1 MLAKIL
7 KTKKIFMIHKYLVF
21 YCLLVVLCEDHDRAT
36 ENMQDEI
43 TEIAGCL
50 AAVHCVPTTPT
61 MGLLVLVLWRL
72 LLRDLFIILV
82 DGHILVDLLGH
93 VKLTK
98 FIERYSSISIH
109 VNFFQ
114 ESLFVRKLPRIS

>member
-1 MLAKIL
+1 
-7 KTKKIFMIHKYLVF
+7 MI
-21 YCLLVVLCEDHDRAT
+21 VLCEDHDRAT

-82 DGHILVDLLGH
+82 DGHILVDSLLGH

-114 ESLFVRKLPRIS
+114 QSLFVRKLSRIS

>member
-1 MLAKIL
+1 
-7 KTKKIFMIHKYLVF
+7 MIHKYLVF

-36 ENMQDEI
+36 ENVQDEI

-61 MGLLVLVLWRL
+61 MGLLALWRL

-82 DGHILVDLLGH
+82 DGHILVDSLGH

-114 ESLFVRKLPRIS
+114 QPLFVRKLSRIS

>member
-1 MLAKIL
+1 MKL
-7 KTKKIFMIHKYLVF
+7 
-21 YCLLVVLCEDHDRAT
+21 YCLLVFLRIVLCEDHDRAT

-61 MGLLVLVLWRL
+61 MGLLALWRL